1 MSRLFGSIRQM
12 GYVVRDVEQAIKH
25 WIEVC
30 GIGPW
35 YYVDKLPVKDFHYRG
50 QPGSPHL
57 SIALANSG
65 DVQIELIQQRDTSAT
80 MYQDFLNAG
89 NEGLQHW
96 SSWPENYDELYQRA
110 LDSGYEVGQEADS
123 VRGRFVYFFNE
134 GHPGTVIEM
143 AHFTPE
149 RRRIFDAVR
158 EAAVDWDGSDPIR
171 DQWP

>member
-25 WIEVC
+25 WVEVC

-65 DVQIELIQQRDTSAT
+65 DVQVELIQQRDTSAT

-96 SSWPENYDELYQRA
+96 SS
-110 LDSGYEVGQEADS
+110 
-123 VRGRFVYFFNE
+123 
-134 GHPGTVIEM
+134 
-143 AHFTPE
+143 
-149 RRRIFDAVR
+149 
-158 EAAVDWDGSDPIR
+158 
-171 DQWP
+171 